1 MDERLNAQMTG
12 ELHFGGGF
20 VRKEV
25 PTQAPDGAGVDEPE
39 HRRTKK
45 EVGTHSFTLH
55 MVPCT
60 WYPAQHTVCLKGICT
75 DIQV

>member
-12 ELHFGGGF
+12 ELNFGGGF

-25 PTQAPDGAGVDEPE
+25 PTTAPEGAGVDEPGE

-45 EVGTHSFTLH
+45 EVGLHSIMLS
-55 MVPCT
+55 VGG
-60 WYPAQHTVCLKGICT
+60 AQPR
-75 DIQV
+75 